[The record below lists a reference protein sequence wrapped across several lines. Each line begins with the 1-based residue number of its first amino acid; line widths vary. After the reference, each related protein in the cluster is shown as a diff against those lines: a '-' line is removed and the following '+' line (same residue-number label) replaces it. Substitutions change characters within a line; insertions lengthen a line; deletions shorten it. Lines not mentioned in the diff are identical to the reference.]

1 MTREGLIAKIEKYRE
16 DDYGHLKSLTRR
28 VVDNF
33 LGVLSEPYYCPEKT
47 GLHIYLTEVSYV
59 LEIMRPDLLDHDV
72 LSRIKF
78 LIEKRLK
85 TIEDERE

>member
-1 MTREGLIAKIEKYRE
+1 MTREELIAKLEKYRD
-16 DDYGHLKSLTRR
+16 DDYEQLHNLTRR

-47 GLHIYLTEVSYV
+47 GLHIYLTEISYV
-59 LEIMRPDLLDHDV
+59 LEIMRPDLLDHDI

-85 TIEDERE
+85 AIENE

>member
-1 MTREGLIAKIEKYRE
+1 MTHEELIAKIEKYRE
-16 DDYGHLKSLTRR
+16 DDYGHLKFLTRR

-33 LGVLSEPYYCPEKT
+33 LGVLGEPYYCPEKT

-72 LSRIKF
+72 LARIKY

-85 TIEDERE
+85 TIENERE